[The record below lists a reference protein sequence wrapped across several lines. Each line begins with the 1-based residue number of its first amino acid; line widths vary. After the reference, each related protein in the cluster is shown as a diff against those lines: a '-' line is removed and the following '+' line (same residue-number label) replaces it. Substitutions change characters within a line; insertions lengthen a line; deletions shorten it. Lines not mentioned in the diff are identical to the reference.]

1 MMESE
6 FCMSLLQRLI
16 HLNTPPE
23 WIFKLALITIKL
35 KTPWYLIGFLYDHC
49 TIKNICSLSLHIAV
63 VYVHVS
69 YDTTCTHR

>member
-6 FCMSLLQRLI
+6 FCMSLLLRLI

-49 TIKNICSLSLHIAV
+49 MMLQLRTSAHSPYI
-63 VYVHVS
+63 
-69 YDTTCTHR
+69 